1 MKVILE
7 IDGTRY
13 RLVRGRK
20 PIGTC
25 DKCSVVDFC
34 NKFIGSPCLNCYNY
48 FVKEKGKEIEL

>member
-48 FVKEKGKEIEL
+48 FVKEKEKE